1 MIGQRKTFCK
11 QRVLESSL
19 TRKEAVDTLVTPR
32 DGDRKIMQPIKITSR
47 PATKIRKWRQFSHSD
62 NNVLT

>member
-1 MIGQRKTFCK
+1 MIGQGKTFCK

-32 DGDRKIMQPIKITSR
+32 DGDRKIMQPIKIMRR
-47 PATKIRKWRQFSHSD
+47 PATKMRKWRQFSHFR
-62 NNVLT
+62 